1 MSCIFFTYQWDTLVK
16 LGKKASKTS
25 LKNCCSLRIKLS
37 SVLYGCATHVWEEV
51 VFIETSS
58 TAVTCFYFQ
67 NLNKNCW
74 INMLLQRL
82 WLSVL
87 PIHWVFTVGAF
98 VVMGFKSSREFL
110 ESAEKLDGLSLEGG
124 ENGSLLCGRSICV
137 TAFYYF
143 VSFGTWYCALLIL
156 SRSLGRMINAKLG
169 FRPFVIGTCSIYCS
183 T

>member
-1 MSCIFFTYQWDTLVK
+1 MYIFTYQWDTLVK

-124 ENGSLLCGRSICV
+124 ENGSLLCGRSFGFKHSLNV
-137 TAFYYF
+137 PMFRFSSKGA
-143 VSFGTWYCALLIL
+143 SFMG
-156 SRSLGRMINAKLG
+156 
-169 FRPFVIGTCSIYCS
+169 
-183 T
+183 